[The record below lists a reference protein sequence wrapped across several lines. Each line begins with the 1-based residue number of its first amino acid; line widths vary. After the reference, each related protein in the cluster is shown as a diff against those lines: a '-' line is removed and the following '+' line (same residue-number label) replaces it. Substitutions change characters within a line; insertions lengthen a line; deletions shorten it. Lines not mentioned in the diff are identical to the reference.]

1 MKEQLS
7 VFHNEELKCLL
18 TELVDACNEL
28 SQRTPVFGLDFR
40 FYIPGWIGFVQE
52 KIVENRFSKFENKVF
67 YKDKNYVEF
76 ANWVVDTTSKI
87 VELHLANKPIET
99 EDVSANEYNSQT
111 QIIVGLTH
119 AVLDAWARCAP
130 EVANTP
136 NRIVKEKYLK
146 SLYRIVYNEAAVE
159 LNKIGFRRPP
169 VSKSSEPGCLGELRV
184 LGIRILGY
192 IINIILFSLIF
203 TLIFSI
209 VEAFS

>member
-76 ANWVVDTTSKI
+76 ANWVVDRTAKI
-87 VELHLANKPIET
+87 VELHLANKPLDNDDTSLKI
-99 EDVSANEYNSQT
+99 YNAQSQV
-111 QIIVGLTH
+111 IIDLTH
-119 AVLDAWARCAP
+119 VVLDVWRRCAP
-130 EVANTP
+130 EVSTTP
-136 NRIVKEKYLK
+136 NRIVKEKFIK
-146 SLYRIVYNEAAVE
+146 SLYAIIYNEAAVE
-159 LNKIGFRRPP
+159 LNKVGFRRPP
-169 VSKSSEPGCLGELRV
+169 VQKSNNSGCLPELRV
-184 LGIRILGY
+184 LGIRVLGMF
-192 IINIILFSLIF
+192 INCLTLALIG
-203 TLIFSI
+203 SI
-209 VEAFS
+209 VAAIIG

>member
-76 ANWVVDTTSKI
+76 ANWVVDRTAKI
-87 VELHLANKPIET
+87 VELHLANKPLDNDDTSLKI
-99 EDVSANEYNSQT
+99 YNAQSQV
-111 QIIVGLTH
+111 IIDLTH
-119 AVLDAWARCAP
+119 VVLDVWRRCAP
-130 EVANTP
+130 EVSTTP
-136 NRIVKEKYLK
+136 NRIVKDKFIK
-146 SLYRIVYNEAAVE
+146 SLYAIIYNEAAVE
-159 LNKIGFRRPP
+159 LNKVGFRRPP
-169 VSKSSEPGCLGELRV
+169 VQKSNNSGCLP
-184 LGIRILGY
+184 
-192 IINIILFSLIF
+192 
-203 TLIFSI
+203 
-209 VEAFS
+209 